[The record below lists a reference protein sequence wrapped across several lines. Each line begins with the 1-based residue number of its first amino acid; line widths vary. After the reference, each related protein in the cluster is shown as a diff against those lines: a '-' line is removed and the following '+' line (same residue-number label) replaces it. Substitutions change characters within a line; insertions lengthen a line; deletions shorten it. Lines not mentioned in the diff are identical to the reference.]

1 MSTGAVREVRSSS
14 APPLSGHVARLTG
27 PGWQA
32 TSAEPFKP
40 GQNMRGGGGLAHRRV
55 GEVKLISAPA
65 RALAAQVD
73 MGSQLTSSSHRQRT
87 GSGTP
92 TGFWLRSRS

>member
-1 MSTGAVREVRSSS
+1 MSECGDGRGSRSEKLVRAASF
-14 APPLSGHVARLTG
+14 GHVARLTG

-32 TSAEPFKP
+32 TPAEPFKP

-55 GEVKLISAPA
+55 GEVELINAPA
-65 RALAAQVD
+65 L
-73 MGSQLTSSSHRQRT
+73 GSLTSSFHRQRT